1 MMDWLGDLLGIEG
14 LKSVA
19 SFQVRYAASWAHGRP
34 ALVLFCC
41 LAAAALSAVFY
52 IRYQGLRGKKV
63 SIPMAAF
70 RGIVLALLV
79 WILSQPEAVLELRH
93 TPRPLLV
100 VLFDGTDSM
109 NMRDKLP
116 SESQAALR
124 EVLGEDTPEF
134 SDDMAKTATRQD
146 LVRATVRSDRIGW
159 LTTLSKKFRLRGYV
173 LDPKHARGSDV
184 RWDQVREIPMP
195 QAGSDDIDAAS
206 VARQLAGCEAKVTAI
221 GAGLDDLRLHS
232 RSHLL
237 AGVVIISDFGQNRG
251 QPAMRAAMRFK
262 APIYTVGVGPTDAT
276 DLAVN
281 IQAPLVLKKG
291 EKVGITVEL
300 HQNGLNGRTVE
311 VELLTKP
318 MGTIGAAAGDERFE
332 RAAPVKSVLL
342 DAKTV
347 RTTVTYV
354 PPVTGRFTLKAH
366 VEPLVEEIMPGNN
379 SAERDVTIRDESLK
393 LLFVEYEPTWE
404 WRFIKE
410 VFYRDPMIGRDGFRT
425 YLGSADF
432 SVRQSNDVFVE
443 RLVRSREEFFSYD
456 VIVLSDVPESMLASD
471 PQAKLN
477 FQNML
482 AEYVSEF
489 GGGLIVL
496 AGPRFGPKA
505 LLGTKIADM
514 LPVVIDEN
522 LRRRDGQFNLALT
535 PQAEQYDFMRLADN
549 DYENTQGWNNLRKL
563 QWYQP
568 SVRPHPLATVLA
580 SHPVHRCVD
589 GKTPQPLIAIRRFG
603 KGEVVYFAFNE
614 TWRLRKLY
622 GEKHYSNL
630 WRQLIYRMG
639 LSRALGSQ
647 KRFRVETDRPRYQ
660 AGQKVRIT
668 VEAYDSAYTPLRPGI
683 TSLQATLL
691 APQAL
696 GVSKRLETELT
707 IPRSG
712 APKREDKQPG
722 AAEPGAAEPGQ
733 PQPRGSVIFET
744 SMPVFTTGDHSL
756 RVKDPITMEE
766 VETTFKVAPTTAERR
781 SVVRDVA
788 LQHAL
793 ARYTGG
799 KPYELH
805 EIGDMAE
812 AIKERPVEE
821 ISHRR
826 LPLWNTWLVLVLTLV
841 LMLGE
846 WLTRKLLNLQ

>member
-19 SFQVRYAASWAHGRP
+19 SFKMQYAASWAHGRP

-41 LAAAALSAVFY
+41 LAAVAVSAVFY

-63 SIPMAAF
+63 SIPMAIF

-79 WILSQPEAVLELRH
+79 WILAQPEAVLELKH
-93 TPRPLLV
+93 SPRPLLV

-109 NMRDKLP
+109 NMRDKLS
-116 SESQAALR
+116 SESQAAIQ
-124 EVLGEDTPEF
+124 EVLGDDAPEF
-134 SDDMAKTATRQD
+134 SDDVDQGPTRQD
-146 LVRATVRSDRIGW
+146 LVRAMIRSDRIGW
-159 LTTLSKKFRLRGYV
+159 LATLSKKFRLRGYV
-173 LDPKHARGSDV
+173 LDPKHAGGSDA

-195 QAGSDDIDAAS
+195 QAGSDDDDIDAAS
-206 VARQLAGCEAKVTAI
+206 VAKQLAGREAKVTAI
-221 GAGLDDLRLHS
+221 GAGLDDLRLHC

-237 AGVVIISDFGQNRG
+237 AGVVVVSDFGQNRG
-251 QPAMRAAMRFK
+251 QPAMRAAIRLR

-291 EKVGITVEL
+291 EKAGITVEL
-300 HQNGLNGRTVE
+300 RQNGLTGRTVE
-311 VELLTKP
+311 VELLARP
-318 MGTIGAAAGDERFE
+318 MGTVGAAAGDARFE
-332 RAAPVKSVLL
+332 RVAPVQSVLL
-342 DAKTV
+342 DGKTV
-347 RTTVTYV
+347 RTTVTYE
-354 PPVTGRFTLKAH
+354 PQMTGRFTLQAYVK
-366 VEPLVEEIMPGNN
+366 PLDEEIMAGNN

-393 LLFVEYEPTWE
+393 LLFIEHEPTWE

-425 YLGSADF
+425 YLDSADF
-432 SVRQSNDVFVE
+432 TVRQTNDVFVE

-456 VIVLSDVPESMLASD
+456 VIFLSDVPESMLASD
-471 PQAKLN
+471 PGEQLN

-482 AEYVSEF
+482 VEYVSEF
-489 GGGLIVL
+489 GGGLVVM

-514 LPVVIDEN
+514 LPVVPDEN
-522 LRRRDGQFNLALT
+522 MRRRDGQFNLVLT

-549 DYENTQGWNNLRKL
+549 DYENMQGWNNLRKL

-568 SVRPHPLATVLA
+568 SARPHPLATVLA

-614 TWRLRKLY
+614 TWRLRRFY
-622 GEKHYSNL
+622 GEKHYSRL
-630 WRQLIYRMG
+630 WGQLIYRMG

-668 VEAYDSAYTPLRPGI
+668 VEAYDRAYRPLPPVT
-683 TSLQATLL
+683 TSLQARLL

-696 GVSKRLETELT
+696 GVSKRLETELK

-712 APKREDKQPG
+712 APKLGGKQSAPG
-722 AAEPGAAEPGQ
+722 ESGP

-744 SMPVFTTGDHSL
+744 SIPVFTTGDHRL
-756 RVKDPITMEE
+756 LVRDPVTMEE
-766 VETTFKVAPTTAERR
+766 VEATFKVAPTTAERR
-781 SVVRDVA
+781 SVVRNVA

-793 ARYTGG
+793 ARHTGG
-799 KPYELH
+799 KSYELH

-812 AIKERPVEE
+812 VIKERPVEE

-826 LPLWNTWLVLVLTLV
+826 LPLWNTWLVLVLVLV